1 MAVKL
6 ISFEKEIVRLQM
18 ETNKAKEMT
27 KASLQELLIT
37 REQLAEANMKL
48 EHYERNMETVI
59 SSMQQSQFN
68 AR

>member
-1 MAVKL
+1 MKL